1 LIIDSAVEG
10 IVDEALARRL
20 VSIAGADVGTVYG
33 RSGKQNLLDRV
44 VGFNEA
50 ARRSPWLVLV
60 DLDNDFDCGPEA
72 LEVWLPRPTEWM
84 CFRIAVREAEAWLM
98 ADSEALASY
107 LSIARSV
114 IPREPE
120 ALVDP
125 KQTMVNLA
133 RRSRRRD
140 IREEM
145 VPRASSG
152 RSVGPGYPGRVIDYI
167 ASAWRPEIAAT
178 SAPSL
183 GKCIAAL
190 TELSERPWP

>member
-20 VSIAGADVGTVYG
+20 VSIAGADAGAVYG
-33 RSGKQNLLDRV
+33 RTGKQNLLDRV
-44 VGFNEA
+44 AGFNEA
-50 ARRSPWLVLV
+50 ARRSPWLVLI
-60 DLDNDFDCGPEA
+60 DLDNDFRCGPEA
-72 LEVWLPRPTEWM
+72 LEAWLPRPTEWM

-120 ALVDP
+120 TLVDP
-125 KQTMVNLA
+125 KQMMVNLA
-133 RRSRRRD
+133 RRSRRRE

-145 VPRASSG
+145 VPRARSG
-152 RSVGPGYPGRVIDYI
+152 RTVGPGYPGRVIDYI
-167 ASAWRPEIAAT
+167 TSAWRPEIAAT
-178 SAPSL
+178 TAPSL
-183 GKCIAAL
+183 QKCLAAL
-190 TELSERPWP
+190 TDLAERPWP